1 MKKAFTWLRITFCS
15 FAALFALA
23 SCQNA
28 ADELYKSSEQKC
40 LVSFMVGLFGTEG
53 GGTITAKVDGKEIQP
68 NSWVEKDKIVEFT
81 AHPNYGKVAG
91 LWDIQGG
98 DVFEK
103 GSGIR
108 RSDTARVK
116 VNQGM
121 LVRMYFTDATP
132 YMRIVS
138 FGIEGNAGKSRL
150 TARYAGGTAILS
162 GNEVSDGNIIEF
174 TARPENGKTVDRW
187 FIEGGNF
194 EAGSGNQGSDT
205 ARVKVS
211 NNIRVRV
218 SFKDADP
225 NKRIVTFGIEGN
237 AGENGITAAVAGGT
251 TIVSG
256 NEVSDG
262 AVVEFT
268 AVPAP
273 GYKVKSWTI
282 VRTDDK
288 SPLTFEA
295 GGTEGN
301 LSAKV
306 KALCNLTVKL
316 EFERIS
322 YTVVFSVP
330 DGHGVLTAQRNWQAF
345 DLGSSV
351 FYGDTLTF
359 TATAEE
365 GYKVKSWTLVNTDDN
380 SPVQFGSGTHQDGR
394 PFVSIQATC
403 NLTLKVEFEKC
414 EYSIIFAVEGE
425 HGSVTAKKKDGSD
438 FTSGSKAFYG
448 DELLFTAVPDTDYKV
463 REWTVNGQSV
473 GTDTAYRLTVTN
485 DATVSV
491 KFKGALFIT
500 LHGDDRV
507 DETAS
512 GYINI
517 AKGETWAQV
526 KTQMEAA
533 LILKGVWQGGDYGA
547 YQWKLNDKD
556 GSLLDDNY
564 TFTDDTAI
572 YAVTNYLKF
581 KTNGTVLTGY
591 NGERPRG
598 RIILSGT
605 ITDIYGSA
613 FRDCTGITAV
623 DFSACTNLMTI
634 NWRAFSGCA
643 GITEEIKLPP
653 GLTKIGSFAFSDCTG
668 ITTVDFS
675 ACTNLMIIDESAF
688 SGCTGITGE
697 VKLPSGL
704 IEIGSSVFSGCTGV
718 TGLDFSAC
726 TRFTKIIVGAF
737 SNLTGLKKIILP
749 ASLTKIEGYNN
760 AGAFYGCT
768 GLETVDFSACT
779 NLVEIYGDAFAN
791 CTSLTNLDFSAC
803 TSLEYVSGFKGCTGI
818 RKIKLSPALYKIFDD
833 AFIGCTNLTSIDF
846 SACTKLTKID
856 NRFGDFTNLKELI
869 LPASL
874 KEINGNVFSNC
885 NNLKIV
891 DFSRCTKLITISGFN
906 DCKGLTNIDLS
917 ACGELKELNGFRDC
931 ENLESFNLLGCTKLL
946 YITNRL
952 FYGRKNLKNIDLSS
966 CTELSSIGSE
976 AFFGCKNLKNIDLS
990 SCTKLMYIEGGAFS
1004 GCENLTNVNF
1014 PAGTNFTDIY
1024 DRAFYECTSL
1034 TNVDL
1039 SSCTGLTRI
1048 GFEAF
1053 DGCIQ
1058 AEIKLPESITSISG
1072 DAFGPRLFLTRWC
1085 KKVKIKGGKNF
1096 NRIKAIVVASG
1107 YPEDRIE
1114 QY

>member
-1 MKKAFTWLRITFCS
+1 MKNAFTWLRITFCS
-15 FAALFALA
+15 FAALLTLA

-28 ADELYKSSEQKC
+28 ADELYKPSVQKYP
-40 LVSFMVGLFGTEG
+40 VSFMVGLFGIEDG
-53 GGTITAKVDGKEIQP
+53 GKITAKVDGKEIK
-68 NSWVEKDKIVEFT
+68 SGSSVERGKIVEFT
-81 AHPNYGKVAG
+81 AHPDYGKTAG

-98 DVFEK
+98 TFEA
-103 GSGIR
+103 GSGNP

-116 VNQGM
+116 VNNYIF
-121 LVRMYFTDATP
+121 VSIYFTAASS
-132 YMRIVS
+132 YSHIVS
-138 FGIEGNAGKSRL
+138 FGIEGNTGASRL
-150 TARYAGGTAILS
+150 TARYAGGTAIVS
-162 GNEVSDGNIIEF
+162 GNEVSDGSVVEF

-187 FIEGGNF
+187 FIEGGSF
-194 EAGSGNQGSDT
+194 EAGSGIAGSDT

-262 AVVEFT
+262 AFVEFT

-282 VRTDDK
+282 VKTEDK
-288 SPLTFEA
+288 SPLTFEE
-295 GGTEGN
+295 GGTEGS
-301 LSAKV
+301 LRAKA
-306 KALCNLTVKL
+306 KAACNLTVKV
-316 EFERIS
+316 EFERIV
-322 YTVVFSVP
+322 YTVVFTVP
-330 DGHGVLTAQRNWQAF
+330 EEHGTLTAQKNWQNFETGGNA
-345 DLGSSV
+345 
-351 FYGDTLTF
+351 FYGDELTF
-359 TATAEE
+359 TAAAEE
-365 GYKVKSWTLVNTDDN
+365 GYKLKSWTIVNTDDN
-380 SPVQFGSGTHQDGR
+380 SSVPFETGTYNGK
-394 PFVSIQATC
+394 PYVSMKVTC
-403 NLTLKVEFEKC
+403 NLTVKAEFEKC
-414 EYSIIFAVEGE
+414 EYTITFTVEGE
-425 HGSVTAKKKDGSD
+425 HGSVTAKKKGSD

-485 DATVSV
+485 DITVSV

-990 SCTKLMYIEGGAFS
+990 SCTKLMYIGGGAFS

-1048 GFEAF
+1048 AFEAF

>member
-1 MKKAFTWLRITFCS
+1 MKKSFAWLSIMFCA
-15 FAALFALA
+15 FAALFALV

-81 AHPNYGKVAG
+81 AHPDYGKVAG
-91 LWDIQGG
+91 LWDIVGG

-103 GSGIR
+103 GSGID

-150 TARYAGGTAILS
+150 SAARAGGTAILS
-162 GNEVSDGNIIEF
+162 GNEVSEGSIIEF
-174 TARPENGKTVDRW
+174 TAQPETGKTVDRW

-194 EAGSGNQGSDT
+194 EAGSGTEGHDT

-211 NNIRVRV
+211 SDQQFHYINVRV

-225 NKRIVTFGIEGN
+225 NKRIVTFGIEGS
-237 AGENGITAAVAGGT
+237 ARKNGITAAVSGGT
-251 TIVSG
+251 AIASG

-322 YTVVFSVP
+322 YTVIFSVP

-438 FTSGSKAFYG
+438 FTSGSKTFYG
-448 DELLFTAVPDTDYKV
+448 EELVFTAVPDNDYKV
-463 REWTVNGQSV
+463 RMWIVNGRFE
-473 GTDTAYRLTVTN
+473 GADTAYHLTVTN
-485 DATVSV
+485 DVNISV
-491 KFKGALFIT
+491 KFKGALSIMIC
-500 LHGDDRV
+500 GDERV
-507 DETAS
+507 DEGAS
-512 GYINI
+512 GYIDI
-517 AKGETWAQV
+517 AKGKTWVQIKA
-526 KTQMEAA
+526 QMEAA
-533 LILKGVWQGGDYGA
+533 LVLNRMWQGGDYGA
-547 YQWKLNDKD
+547 YQWKLNDEN
-556 GSLLDDNY
+556 GILLDDTY
-564 TFTDDTAI
+564 TFTNDTTV

-581 KTNGTVLTGY
+581 KTDGTALTGY

-598 RIILSGT
+598 RIIISDT
-605 ITDIYGSA
+605 ITDIHDNV
-613 FRDCTGITAV
+613 FCNCMGITEV
-623 DFSACTNLMTI
+623 DFSACANLRKIGKYAFGRCIGISGELKLPSGLTEIGQYAFVGCTGISELNFSACTSLTTI
-634 NWRAFSGCA
+634 APNAFEGCTSISGDL
-643 GITEEIKLPP
+643 KLPP
-653 GLTKIGSFAFSDCTG
+653 GLTGICADTFKDCTR
-668 ITTVDFS
+668 I
-675 ACTNLMIIDESAF
+675 A
-688 SGCTGITGE
+688 
-697 VKLPSGL
+697 
-704 IEIGSSVFSGCTGV
+704 
-718 TGLDFSAC
+718 GLD
-726 TRFTKIIVGAF
+726 
-737 SNLTGLKKIILP
+737 
-749 ASLTKIEGYNN
+749 
-760 AGAFYGCT
+760 
-768 GLETVDFSACT
+768 
-779 NLVEIYGDAFAN
+779 
-791 CTSLTNLDFSAC
+791 
-803 TSLEYVSGFKGCTGI
+803 
-818 RKIKLSPALYKIFDD
+818 
-833 AFIGCTNLTSIDF
+833 
-846 SACTKLTKID
+846 
-856 NRFGDFTNLKELI
+856 
-869 LPASL
+869 
-874 KEINGNVFSNC
+874 
-885 NNLKIV
+885 
-891 DFSRCTKLITISGFN
+891 
-906 DCKGLTNIDLS
+906 
-917 ACGELKELNGFRDC
+917 
-931 ENLESFNLLGCTKLL
+931 
-946 YITNRL
+946 
-952 FYGRKNLKNIDLSS
+952 
-966 CTELSSIGSE
+966 
-976 AFFGCKNLKNIDLS
+976 
-990 SCTKLMYIEGGAFS
+990 
-1004 GCENLTNVNF
+1004 
-1014 PAGTNFTDIY
+1014 
-1024 DRAFYECTSL
+1024 
-1034 TNVDL
+1034 
-1039 SSCTGLTRI
+1039 
-1048 GFEAF
+1048 
-1053 DGCIQ
+1053 
-1058 AEIKLPESITSISG
+1058 
-1072 DAFGPRLFLTRWC
+1072 
-1085 KKVKIKGGKNF
+1085 
-1096 NRIKAIVVASG
+1096 
-1107 YPEDRIE
+1107 
-1114 QY
+1114 